1 MYQEN
6 LYKTNNKFL
15 RVLCKTQTSQ
25 VSRTELIKIAAKE
38 FNLDETQITDRL
50 LTESGIRTG
59 MQILEIGCGT
69 GDLTR
74 LIANRVGP
82 SGHVMAL
89 DMSSEAINSAH
100 GQRCLRSIPL
110 DRLLIINS
118 R

>member
-1 MYQEN
+1 M
-6 LYKTNNKFL
+6 
-15 RVLCKTQTSQ
+15 
-25 VSRTELIKIAAKE
+25 
-38 FNLDETQITDRL
+38 DETQITDRL

-89 DMSSEAINSAH
+89 DMSSEAIRIAH
-100 GQRCLRSIPL
+100 SRLYESGNKHITFVQADADTFSSDQRFDALIGRYVLMYQPDPARTLRHLS
-110 DRLLIINS
+110 RLCPAID
-118 R
+118 